1 MLTIEKLRAC
11 GANVQEGM
19 SRCMNN
25 EAFYLRLTGMAL
37 DDKNFG
43 KLNEAIGQNDKKA
56 AFEAAHALK
65 GMLGNLSLTPLVEPV
80 TEITELLRAEKDADY
95 PALCAALADARAE
108 LLRLRDE

>member
-1 MLTIEKLRAC
+1 
-11 GANVQEGM
+11 
-19 SRCMNN
+19 
-25 EAFYLRLTGMAL
+25 MAL

-65 GMLGNLSLTPLVEPV
+65 GMLGNLSLTPLVDPV